1 MVTTEYIT
9 KYSPATDTLEIT
21 IGEGE
26 KAVTGTFN
34 FKEFMD
40 KIPTERARIEN
51 LLSKVADVKA
61 KRIHKTGDYM
71 EIIEGLTKKVAEV
84 RDKMEIQAEEGNHA
98 NVKSLRFV
106 VQSVLDQKNTVRE
119 LRYAIKLLENE
130 EGQLKAELL
139 EMTA

>member
-1 MVTTEYIT
+1 MIET
-9 KYSPATDTLEIT
+9 KYNPENDTLIIS
-21 IGEGE
+21 IGE
-26 KAVTGTFN
+26 AVETVN

-51 LLSKVADVKA
+51 LLSKIADVKA
-61 KRIHKTGDYM
+61 KRINKTGDYM
-71 EIIEGLTKKVAEV
+71 EIIETLTKKVAEV
-84 RDKMEIQAEEGNHA
+84 REKMETQAEEGNHA

-106 VQSVLDQKNTVRE
+106 VQSVLDQKNTIRE